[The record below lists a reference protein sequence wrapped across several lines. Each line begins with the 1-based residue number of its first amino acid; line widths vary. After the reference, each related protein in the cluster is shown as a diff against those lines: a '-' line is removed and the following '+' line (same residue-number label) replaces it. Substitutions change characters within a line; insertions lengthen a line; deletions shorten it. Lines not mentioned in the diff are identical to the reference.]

1 MKSLVVLFALII
13 LIFSVPSY
21 SQDTISDAD
30 QASMNEMDAL
40 LQERDSNSL
49 SQRDD
54 QAQNRMNDARSTQ
67 NTGFFN
73 RVFGGDEDLR
83 IQQLDSEMGIR
94 LGTFSTSEDRSKIGL
109 AYTLNSDLKDLTE
122 LSGFEASYSYRLQ
135 KTWLDFFVARTTAQ
149 FDQITENNPALGAL
163 TPAANSDEV
172 EPSTSLLNFG
182 AGLMYR
188 TTYIQN
194 LIGGE
199 GFFETIAAH
208 VTYNQ
213 FDDSFRE
220 ESFSGLGF
228 KADFGIHRRFSKN
241 FHFGGRMTYQMATV
255 KIPAAFEGE
264 TSSSRSLLLRWLGL
278 GVDIGFYF

>member
-13 LIFSVPSY
+13 LIFSVPAY
-21 SQDTISDAD
+21 SQGTMSDAD
-30 QASMNEMDAL
+30 QASIQEMDAL
-40 LQERDSNSL
+40 LNDRASDSVSKSDNK
-49 SQRDD
+49 
-54 QAQNRMNDARSTQ
+54 AQTKMNDARSTQ
-67 NTGFFN
+67 KTGFFN
-73 RVFGGDEDLR
+73 NVFGGDQDLR

-94 LGTFSTSEDRSKIGL
+94 LGTFSTAEDRSKIGL
-109 AYTLNSDLKDLTE
+109 AYTLNADLKDLTE
-122 LSGFEASYSYRLQ
+122 LSSFEASYSYRLQ
-135 KTWLDFFVARTTAQ
+135 KTWLEFFVARTTAQ
-149 FDQITENNPALGAL
+149 FDQITENNPSLGAL
-163 TPAANSDEV
+163 TPAANTDEE

-208 VTYNQ
+208 LTYNQ

-220 ESFSGLGF
+220 DNFSGLGF

-241 FHFGGRMTYQMATV
+241 FHFGGRMTYQMASV

-264 TSSSRSLLLRWLGL
+264 TSSARSLLLRWMGF